1 MINLGLTQEVEA
13 LFPHK
18 SLNALQTVGYKELFD
33 YFENK
38 LSLDEA
44 IDLIKQNTRRFS
56 KRQMTWF
63 KKNKDIKWFDRKS
76 LSKEIV
82 DFIESR

>member
-1 MINLGLTQEVEA
+1 
-13 LFPHK
+13 
-18 SLNALQTVGYKELFD
+18 VGYKELFD

-38 LSLDEA
+38 LSLNQA

-63 KKNKDIKWFDRKS
+63 QKNKDIKWFEHKS
-76 LSKEIV
+76 IMEEIV
-82 DFIESR
+82 DFIESK

>member
-1 MINLGLTQEVEA
+1 MINLGLTQEVES
-13 LFPHK
+13 LIPHK
-18 SLNALQTVGYKELFD
+18 NLNALQTVGYKELFD

-38 LSLDEA
+38 LSLA
-44 IDLIKQNTRRFS
+44 QAVDLIKQNTRRFS

-63 KKNKDIKWFDRKS
+63 KKNQDIKWFKRERP
-76 LSKEIV
+76 LEEIV